1 MKNCEQL
8 FFSSG
13 GTDYL
18 VLLFQ
23 FQEGIESN
31 LVVLGMDR
39 IYLSLRTRSK
49 LVFIFLVLDRKYLSS
64 RPRSKLVFIF
74 LGLDRKY
81 LSSRPRSKFSNT
93 STEDTGVNYATSY
106 AYPWLSQWTKKRPPP
121 WKSQTWR
128 WFKACT
134 ETELDKKWYI

>member
-81 LSSRPRSKFSNT
+81 LSSRPRSKLVFIFLGLDRKYLSSRPRSKFSNT

-106 AYPWLSQWTKKRPPP
+106 AYPWLSQ
-121 WKSQTWR
+121 
-128 WFKACT
+128 
-134 ETELDKKWYI
+134 